1 MSTKLIAFGIRT
13 QPQVNA
19 SSSDGLSL
27 ALTFA
32 RVCGCSADQIFKVG
46 KSKMNIPVLG
56 KVIDERFLNH
66 RLRSTHLAGTVGAL
80 VAIGLRTRRARHRN
94 SGRQS
99 GIVNE

>member
-1 MSTKLIAFGIRT
+1 
-13 QPQVNA
+13 
-19 SSSDGLSL
+19 
-27 ALTFA
+27 
-32 RVCGCSADQIFKVG
+32 
-46 KSKMNIPVLG
+46 MNIPVLG